1 MWICKNK
8 ACLADLGAER
18 YISVHHMMITG
29 LPQCLII
36 ATLLFCQNC
45 GLPKSVEE
53 EGGAQISKSN
63 VTGEDEKTMLLQKSA
78 RSHQCCL
85 LLCCK
90 YATSMQQTLP
100 ALHFKRALIDVEER
114 GHHILTDLEFSL
126 TVCSSDNLLMIHI

>member
-1 MWICKNK
+1 MSLNTDPDPCGSVHK
-8 ACLADLGAER
+8 ACLADLRAKR

-29 LPQCLII
+29 SPQCLII

-85 LLCCK
+85 LNMLQVCHQH
-90 YATSMQQTLP
+90 ATDFTCIAFQEST
-100 ALHFKRALIDVEER
+100 HRCGRKR
-114 GHHILTDLEFSL
+114 
-126 TVCSSDNLLMIHI
+126 SSHPHRFRIQLNCVLK